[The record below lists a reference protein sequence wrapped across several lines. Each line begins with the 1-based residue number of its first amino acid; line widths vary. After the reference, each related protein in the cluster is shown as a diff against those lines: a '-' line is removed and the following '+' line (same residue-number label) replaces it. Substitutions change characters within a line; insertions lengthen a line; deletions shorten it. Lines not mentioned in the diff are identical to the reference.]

1 MLYEISKSTE
11 ENMKEENHSISV
23 QNYKDFIDGL
33 VEIRPGVL
41 SRWVLTTGWPKTEEN
56 IKVNAFIGSLSEEQK
71 QLLAQIIQQSRDG
84 GIHDVLVYLNDEIN
98 LNGMKLI
105 KNDIEIAKE
114 PFDSEMYFDWVCRRE
129 GDPWPDSEK

>member
-1 MLYEISKSTE
+1 
-11 ENMKEENHSISV
+11 MKEDNDSIRV

-56 IKVNAFIGSLSEEQK
+56 IKVNEFIGSLSEEQK

-98 LNGMKLI
+98 LNGMKI
-105 KNDIEIAKE
+105 TKNDIEIAKE

>member
-1 MLYEISKSTE
+1 M
-11 ENMKEENHSISV
+11 
-23 QNYKDFIDGL
+23 
-33 VEIRPGVL
+33 
-41 SRWVLTTGWPKTEEN
+41 TTGWLKTEEN
-56 IKVNAFIGSLSEEQK
+56 IKVNEFIGSLSEEQK

-114 PFDSEMYFDWVCRRE
+114 LLIQRCILTGYVEEKEIRGRIRR
-129 GDPWPDSEK
+129 SSKTSYNIIF